1 MNPRDAETV
10 AQLGVAAI
18 DLNRVPSATAE
29 GWRIYPRLP
38 GEAGLPFYYSVWQQ
52 GVSIY
57 QNIPQNTIEWSTR
70 MRCRVC

>member
-38 GEAGLPFYYSVWQQ
+38 GEAGLLFYYSVWQQ
-52 GVSIY
+52 EVSI
-57 QNIPQNTIEWSTR
+57 
-70 MRCRVC
+70 